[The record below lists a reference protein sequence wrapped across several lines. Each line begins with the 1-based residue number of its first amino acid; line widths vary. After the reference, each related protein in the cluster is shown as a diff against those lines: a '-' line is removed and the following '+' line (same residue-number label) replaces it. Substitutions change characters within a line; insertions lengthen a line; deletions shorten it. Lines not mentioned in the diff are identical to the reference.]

1 MSSASGRHKPSRS
14 ASASTV
20 VADNAAGYHDLKID
34 GFSRIKRIPARV
46 PIKSSAFT
54 VGGHRWRISFFP
66 NGDGARTPIEGC
78 VALFL
83 FLDED
88 VAEPVT
94 AQFEFAF
101 MGEKRASFFR
111 NRKKEEKLRSLL
123 TVVSSFASRVGFR
136 SSELLFKNT
145 LENYVSKHGSLT
157 IRCDVVVFKEFL
169 GEEPVTPATFVSV
182 PPSDLHRHL
191 SDLLQTE
198 KGADVVFQVGR
209 ETFAAHRC
217 LLAARSLVFSAELF
231 GAMRESRTAADVVQV
246 NDMEVPVFR
255 AFLCFLYTDSL
266 PEMRKEDEDVMY
278 QHLLVAAD
286 RYDMERLKLL
296 CESKLCEYIDV
307 GTAATILTLAEQHHC
322 HGLKKAC
329 FHFLSDPVK
338 LRAVMASD
346 GFKHL
351 SRSCPSIKNDLMMLI
366 P

>member
-14 ASASTV
+14 ASASTI

-34 GFSRIKRIPARV
+34 GFSRIKRIPAGV

-66 NGDGARTPIEGC
+66 NGDGARAPIEGC
-78 VALFL
+78 V
-83 FLDED
+83 
-88 VAEPVT
+88 
-94 AQFEFAF
+94 
-101 MGEKRASFFR
+101 
-111 NRKKEEKLRSLL
+111 
-123 TVVSSFASRVGFR
+123 
-136 SSELLFKNT
+136 
-145 LENYVSKHGSLT
+145 
-157 IRCDVVVFKEFL
+157 
-169 GEEPVTPATFVSV
+169 
-182 PPSDLHRHL
+182 
-191 SDLLQTE
+191 
-198 KGADVVFQVGR
+198 
-209 ETFAAHRC
+209 
-217 LLAARSLVFSAELF
+217 
-231 GAMRESRTAADVVQV
+231 AMRESRTAADVVQV

-286 RYDMERLKLL
+286 
-296 CESKLCEYIDV
+296 S
-307 GTAATILTLAEQHHC
+307 TAATVLTLAEQHHC
-322 HGLKKAC
+322 YGLKKAC
-329 FHFLSDPVK
+329 FHFLSDPAK